1 MDNRL
6 LQRLDFAADTTG
18 SSIGASDR
26 RQVENF
32 RVKIPS
38 GSGTFTVDAGAWMQF
53 DTAQTG
59 ADRTLVAV
67 EAVDTFTTGNPLV
80 IGVLLDAVS
89 ETRTASDRYI
99 QVRIIVAGYAE
110 QAKVD
115 NAVNAAGIAVVV
127 DDTAVGGANAL
138 AAADI
143 APACGVSLE
152 QAVGNRADVWV
163 LKNF

>member
-32 RVKIPS
+32 RLKIPS
-38 GSGTFTVDAGAWMQF
+38 GGGTFTLAAGSWMQF

-59 ADRTLVAV
+59 ADRTLVAL
-67 EAVDTFTTGNPLV
+67 EAVDTFATGNPLV
-80 IGVLLDAVS
+80 IGVLLDEVS
-89 ETRTASDRYI
+89 EAQTASDRYI
-99 QVRIIVAGYAE
+99 QVRVIVAGYAE
-110 QAKVD
+110 AAKVD
-115 NAVNAAGIAVVV
+115 NAVAAAGTALVV
-127 DDTAVGGANAL
+127 DNTAAGGTNAL
-138 AAADI
+138 AAADV
-143 APACGVSLE
+143 APACGVALE
-152 QAVGNRADVWV
+152 AAAGNRADVWV